1 MPKADIWHRM
11 LTIRMDNVFTI
22 GTVRSVPQ
30 PVVVNDRLRNV
41 PTEGIYNWEPGA
53 FFGVYHPDT
62 FWFEDAKGGRL
73 RRHRCSLS
81 SPAAC

>member
-1 MPKADIWHRM
+1 M
-11 LTIRMDNVFTI
+11 FTI

-41 PTEGIYNWEPGA
+41 PAEGIYNWEPGA

-62 FWFEDAKGGRL
+62 FWFEDAATAAGG
-73 RRHRCSLS
+73 
-81 SPAAC
+81 